1 MVISSRVAVQATL
14 CLYHDPPTECN
25 GNYTKAKFGKGGVVS
40 VIRVGMNG
48 DLVFCAIWVVNGVVW
63 SRRYCVIDELVG
75 FQWCCKV
82 ELYGPKWYG
91 LNSFGIFL
99 Y

>member
-40 VIRVGMNG
+40 VIRVGIVNG
-48 DLVFCAIWVVNGVVW
+48 DLVFARSG
-63 SRRYCVIDELVG
+63 SLM
-75 FQWCCKV
+75 
-82 ELYGPKWYG
+82 ELYGPDVIVLLMNLWVFNGVVKWSCMV
-91 LNSFGIFL
+91 LNGMV
-99 Y
+99 